1 MFVNNHKAVII
12 YWPFLL
18 NFEQIYNELNLMKMK
33 YIFLFFFISLLGTPI
48 SVQAEGGISEWLSKL
63 DNSLAKRDQYENQR
77 LERINQ
83 LKRELESI
91 EKLPNKKS
99 NDRYYELMYG
109 LYDEYKSY
117 CYDSA
122 HHYANECINLAKFN
136 HQEDRIFEASNA
148 VAFTLISAGFLT
160 EANEMLKSIDRS
172 KLYGR
177 LLENYYEH
185 NSQLWRAQAD
195 YVREEPFYTKYITQ
209 SNAYLDSLKEMLP
222 ANSARWWSCQG
233 SRQMRDHQ
241 YQQAL
246 ESFYKV
252 LSLCDSDLHTKAM
265 TTAEMAWAYI
275 YLDNEDKAIEF
286 FAQSAIYDNETATRE
301 ITALYHLSRLIYK
314 KGDHERASVYVH
326 QALDDVQFYNSRL
339 RKIEIGDILPIIEQD
354 RYEAVSSQRNWLIA
368 ASCLFVL
375 LSAVVLYSYW
385 LIRKKNRILTEARE
399 TIATQLNQ
407 LQTVNR
413 QLKEDDKIKNA
424 YIGRSFYTNSEFI
437 AKLEKIYLM
446 IDRKIVAR
454 QYDDLRSMMKL
465 STLNAERENMYES
478 FDQTFLKIF
487 PDFVQKFNL
496 LFEEKDRKLPPN
508 DHSLTSEM
516 RIFALIRL
524 GISDSERIA
533 KFLNYSVH
541 TVNTYKT
548 RIKNRSIVENEQFEN
563 YIMEI

>member
-1 MFVNNHKAVII
+1 
-12 YWPFLL
+12 
-18 NFEQIYNELNLMKMK
+18 MK
-33 YIFLFFFISLLGTPI
+33 YIFFFLFSILM
-48 SVQAEGGISEWLSKL
+48 GIPADVLAKDGSSDWLSKL
-63 DNSLAKRDQYENQR
+63 DKSLAQREQYERQR
-77 LERINQ
+77 VERIDS
-83 LKRELESI
+83 LKKDLAQI
-91 EKLPNKKS
+91 EKLPNKKAD
-99 NDRYYELMYG
+99 DRYYDLMYQ
-109 LYDEYKSY
+109 LYNEYKSY

-122 HHYANECINLAKFN
+122 HHYADECLAVAKFN
-136 HQEDRIFEASNA
+136 QQEDRIFQASNA
-148 VAFTLISAGFLT
+148 VSFTLISAGFLT
-160 EANEMLKSIDRS
+160 EANEVLRSIDRS
-172 KLYGR
+172 KLSGR
-177 LLENYYEH
+177 LLEDYYEH

-209 SNAYLDSLKEMLP
+209 SNAYLDSLKQLLP
-222 ANSARWWSCQG
+222 PNSARWWSCMG
-233 SRQMRDHQ
+233 SRQMREHQ
-241 YQQAL
+241 FQQAL
-246 ESFYKV
+246 ESFNKV
-252 LSLCDSDLHTKAM
+252 LSLSDSDLHVKAM

-275 YLDNEDKAIEF
+275 YLDNEDKAIDY

-339 RKIEIGDILPIIEQD
+339 RKIEIGDILPIIERD

-375 LSAVVLYSYW
+375 LSAVILCSYW
-385 LIRKKNRILTEARE
+385 FIRKKNHTLTAARE
-399 TIATQLNQ
+399 TIANQ
-407 LQTVNR
+407 LHQLQVANR

-437 AKLEKIYLM
+437 AKLEKLYLT

-454 QYDDLRSMMKL
+454 QYDDLRAMMKL
-465 STLNAERENMYES
+465 STLNAERENMYEA

-487 PDFVQKFNL
+487 PDFVQKYNL

-524 GISDSERIA
+524 GITDSERIA

-548 RIKNRSIVENEQFEN
+548 RIKNRSTVENEQFEN
-563 YIMEI
+563 CIMEI

>member
-1 MFVNNHKAVII
+1 
-12 YWPFLL
+12 
-18 NFEQIYNELNLMKMK
+18 MK
-33 YIFLFFFISLLGTPI
+33 YIFFFLFISLLGSPV
-48 SVQAEGGISEWLSKL
+48 SVQAEGSIAEWLSKL
-63 DNSLAKRDQYENQR
+63 DHSLAQRDQYEKQR
-77 LERINQ
+77 VGRID
-83 LKRELESI
+83 KIKKELESI

-99 NDRYYELMYG
+99 DDRYYLLMYQ

-122 HHYANECINLAKFN
+122 HHYANECLTLAQYN
-136 HQEDRIFEASNA
+136 HQEDRIIQTSNA

-160 EANEMLKSIDRS
+160 EANEVLKSIDRS
-172 KLYGR
+172 KLSGR
-177 LLENYYEH
+177 LLEDYYEH

-209 SNAYLDSLKEMLP
+209 SNAYLDSLKAMLP
-222 ANSARWWSCQG
+222 ANSSRWWSCQG

-241 YQQAL
+241 FQEAL

-275 YLDNEDKAIEF
+275 FLDNEDKAIEY

-326 QALDDVQFYNSRL
+326 QALEDVQFYNSRL
-339 RKIEIGDILPIIEQD
+339 RKIEIGDILPIIERD

-385 LIRKKNRILTEARE
+385 LIRKKNRILTDARE

-465 STLNAERENMYES
+465 STLNAERENMYEA

-524 GISDSERIA
+524 GITDSERIA

-548 RIKNRSIVENEQFEN
+548 RIKNRSIVENEQFESR
-563 YIMEI
+563 IMEI

>member
-1 MFVNNHKAVII
+1 MKHFF
-12 YWPFLL
+12 YTLFLL
-18 NFEQIYNELNLMKMK
+18 
-33 YIFLFFFISLLGTPI
+33 LFGWQMGMYADETID
-48 SVQAEGGISEWLSKL
+48 WLSKL
-63 DNSLAKRDQYENQR
+63 DKSLANRDKFEKIR
-77 LERINQ
+77 VDRIDA
-83 LKRELESI
+83 LKRELFEV

-99 NDRYYELMYG
+99 NDRYYELMYS
-109 LYDEYKSY
+109 LYNEYKSY

-122 HHYANECINLAKFN
+122 HHYAYECLAIASFN
-136 HQEDRIFEASNA
+136 NQKDRIVEASNA
-148 VAFTLISAGFLT
+148 VAFSLISAGFLT
-160 EANEMLKSIDRS
+160 EANEVLKSIDRRELS
-172 KLYGR
+172 GR
-177 LLENYYEH
+177 LLEDYYEH

-195 YVREEPFYTKYITQ
+195 YVREEPFYTKYITI
-209 SNAYLDSLKEMLP
+209 SNNYLDSLKQIVP
-222 ANSARWWSCQG
+222 QKSARWWSFQG

-241 YQQAL
+241 FQQAL
-246 ESFYKV
+246 ESFGKV
-252 LSLCDSDLHTKAM
+252 LALCDSDLHMKAM

-275 YLDNEDKAIEF
+275 YLDNEDKAIEY

-326 QALDDVQFYNSRL
+326 QALEDVQFYNSRL
-339 RKIEIGDILPIIEQD
+339 RKIEIGDILPIIERD

-375 LSAVVLYSYW
+375 LSAVILYSYW
-385 LIRKKNRILTEARE
+385 FIRKKNRNLTEARE
-399 TIATQLNQ
+399 TIASQLVQ
-407 LQTVNR
+407 LQAANR

-424 YIGRSFYTNSEFI
+424 YIGRSFYTNAEFI
-437 AKLEKIYLM
+437 AKLEKLYLM

-465 STLNAERENMYES
+465 SNLNTERENMYEA

-487 PDFVQKFNL
+487 PDFVQQFNL
-496 LFEEKDRKLPPN
+496 LFEEKDRRVPAN
-508 DHSLTSEM
+508 ENSLTSEM

-524 GISDSERIA
+524 GINDSERIA

-548 RIKNRSIVENEQFEN
+548 RIKNRSIVENELFEKK
-563 YIMEI
+563 IMEI

>member
-1 MFVNNHKAVII
+1 
-12 YWPFLL
+12 
-18 NFEQIYNELNLMKMK
+18 MK
-33 YIFLFFFISLLGTPI
+33 YIFFFLFSILM
-48 SVQAEGGISEWLSKL
+48 GIPADVLAKDGSSDWLSKL
-63 DNSLAKRDQYENQR
+63 DKSLAQREQYERQHV
-77 LERINQ
+77 ERIDS
-83 LKRELESI
+83 LKKDLAQI
-91 EKLPNKKS
+91 EKLPNKKAD
-99 NDRYYELMYG
+99 DRYYDLMYQ
-109 LYDEYKSY
+109 LYNEYKSY

-122 HHYANECINLAKFN
+122 HHYADECLAVAKFN
-136 HQEDRIFEASNA
+136 QQEDRIFQASNA
-148 VAFTLISAGFLT
+148 VSFTLISAGFLT
-160 EANEMLKSIDRS
+160 EANEVLRSIDRS
-172 KLYGR
+172 KLSGR
-177 LLENYYEH
+177 LLEDYYEH

-209 SNAYLDSLKEMLP
+209 SNAYLDSLKQLLP
-222 ANSARWWSCQG
+222 PNSARWWSCMG
-233 SRQMRDHQ
+233 SRQMREHQ
-241 YQQAL
+241 FQQAL
-246 ESFYKV
+246 ESFNKV
-252 LSLCDSDLHTKAM
+252 LSHSDSDLHMKAM

-275 YLDNEDKAIEF
+275 YLDNEDKAIDY

-339 RKIEIGDILPIIEQD
+339 RKIEIGDILPIIERD

-375 LSAVVLYSYW
+375 LSAVILCSYW
-385 LIRKKNRILTEARE
+385 FIRKKNHTLTAARE
-399 TIATQLNQ
+399 TIASQLHQ
-407 LQTVNR
+407 LQVANR

-437 AKLEKIYLM
+437 AKLEKLYLT

-454 QYDDLRSMMKL
+454 QYDDLRAMMKL
-465 STLNAERENMYES
+465 STLNAERENMYEA

-487 PDFVQKFNL
+487 PDFVQKYNL

-524 GISDSERIA
+524 GITDSERIA

-548 RIKNRSIVENEQFEN
+548 RIKNRSTVENEQFEN
-563 YIMEI
+563 CIMEI

>member
-1 MFVNNHKAVII
+1 MN
-12 YWPFLL
+12 
-18 NFEQIYNELNLMKMK
+18 
-33 YIFLFFFISLLGTPI
+33 YIFYFLFFVVLCTP
-48 SVQAEGGISEWLSKL
+48 SDVLAKDDTSHWLSEL
-63 DNSLAKRDQYENQR
+63 DKSLARRDQYEQQHV
-77 LERINQ
+77 ERING
-83 LKRELESI
+83 LKKELTKV
-91 EKLPNKKS
+91 EKLSDKKT
-99 NDRYYELMYG
+99 NDRCYELMYQ
-109 LYDEYKSY
+109 LYNEYKSY

-122 HHYANECINLAKFN
+122 HHYADECLSWAKFN
-136 HQEDRIFEASNA
+136 QRDDRIIEASNA
-148 VAFTLISAGFLT
+148 VSFTLISAGFLT
-160 EANEMLKSIDRS
+160 EASEVLKSINRS
-172 KLYGR
+172 KLSGR
-177 LLENYYEH
+177 LLEDYYEH

-209 SNAYLDSLKEMLP
+209 SNAYLDSLKQMLP
-222 ANSARWWSCQG
+222 SNSARWWSCPG

-246 ESFYKV
+246 ESFNKV
-252 LSLCDSDLHTKAM
+252 LSLCDSDLHMKAM
-265 TTAEMAWAYI
+265 TTAEMAWAHI
-275 YLDNEDKAIEF
+275 YLDNEDKAISY

-339 RKIEIGDILPIIEQD
+339 RKIEIGDILPIIERD
-354 RYEAVSSQRNWLIA
+354 RYDAVSSQRNWLIA

-375 LSAVVLYSYW
+375 LSAVILYSYW
-385 LIRKKNRILTEARE
+385 FIRKKNQTLTIARE
-399 TIATQLNQ
+399 TIANQ
-407 LQTVNR
+407 LHQLQAANR

-437 AKLEKIYLM
+437 AKLEKLYLM

-465 STLNAERENMYES
+465 STLNAERENMYEA

-487 PDFVQKFNL
+487 PDFVQKYNL
-496 LFEEKDRKLPPN
+496 LFEEKDRKLPAN

-524 GISDSERIA
+524 GITDSERIA

-548 RIKNRSIVENEQFEN
+548 RIKNRSTVENDQFEN
-563 YIMEI
+563 RIMEI

>member
-1 MFVNNHKAVII
+1 
-12 YWPFLL
+12 
-18 NFEQIYNELNLMKMK
+18 MK
-33 YIFLFFFISLLGTPI
+33 YIFLFLFSILLNIPVEALAKDGTTN
-48 SVQAEGGISEWLSKL
+48 WLSKL
-63 DNSLAKRDQYENQR
+63 DNSLAHREQFERQHV
-77 LERINQ
+77 ERIEG
-83 LKRELESI
+83 LKKELSKI

-99 NDRYYELMYG
+99 DDRYYELMYQ
-109 LYDEYKSY
+109 LYNEYKSY

-122 HHYANECINLAKFN
+122 HHYADECLAVAKLN
-136 HQEDRIFEASNA
+136 QQDDRIIEASNA
-148 VAFTLISAGFLT
+148 VSFTLISAGFLT
-160 EANEMLKSIDRS
+160 EANEVLKSIDRS
-172 KLYGR
+172 KLSGR
-177 LLENYYEH
+177 LLEDYYEH

-209 SNAYLDSLKEMLP
+209 SNAYLDSLKQMLP
-222 ANSARWWSCQG
+222 PNSARWWSCMG

-241 YQQAL
+241 FQQAL
-246 ESFYKV
+246 ESFNKV
-252 LSLCDSDLHTKAM
+252 LALCDSDLHMKAM

-275 YLDNEDKAIEF
+275 YLDNEDKAIDY

-339 RKIEIGDILPIIEQD
+339 RKIEIGDILPIIERD

-375 LSAVVLYSYW
+375 LSAVILYSYW
-385 LIRKKNRILTEARE
+385 FIRKKNRTLTDARE
-399 TIATQLNQ
+399 TIATQLHQ
-407 LQTVNR
+407 LQAANR

-437 AKLEKIYLM
+437 AKLEKLYLM

-465 STLNAERENMYES
+465 STLNAERENMYEA

-487 PDFVQKFNL
+487 PDFVQKYNL

-508 DHSLTSEM
+508 EHSLTSEM

-524 GISDSERIA
+524 GITDSERIA

-548 RIKNRSIVENEQFEN
+548 RIKNRSIVENEQFESR
-563 YIMEI
+563 IMEI